1 MFFFTI
7 FFLNCFSL
15 CKILPKTD
23 PKFGSRGSILN
34 ADFNSILIEE
44 IRYNPMDVNLKRVDV
59 NLRTHLFLKF
69 ENEYH
74 VNLSSH
80 VIQKKDE

>member
-1 MFFFTI
+1 MCVFLYNI
-7 FFLNCFSL
+7 FWIVFHFAKYFQKQTQNSDQGVNFEYWFQFNW
-15 CKILPKTD
+15 ILY
-23 PKFGSRGSILN
+23 
-34 ADFNSILIEE
+34 NS
-44 IRYNPMDVNLKRVDV
+44 MDVNLKRVDV

>member
-1 MFFFTI
+1 
-7 FFLNCFSL
+7 
-15 CKILPKTD
+15 
-23 PKFGSRGSILN
+23 
-34 ADFNSILIEE
+34 
-44 IRYNPMDVNLKRVDV
+44 MDVNLKRVDV

-80 VIQKKDE
+80 VIQEKDE